1 MPNAAPTR
9 RRWLPS
15 LGDLVFSTTL
25 VLLFLLGEGA
35 TRLLGDSDTGWHIRT
50 GEWILAQGAVPRH
63 DLFSFSKPGGEWFA
77 WEWLTDVLLA
87 LVHRLGGLAGVA
99 LAAALLIALIFTC
112 LHRFLLRRGADVL
125 VATAVTLAA
134 AYASSVHWLARPHLV
149 GWALALAFYWILEE
163 TPVERRAIF
172 WLLPLTTLW
181 ANLHGSF
188 VLGLVLILFY
198 GAGELARAA
207 LATGDDAGLRGRE
220 ALRRA
225 RSYGL
230 LAAACAAAS
239 LLNPYLFRVHLHIFS
254 YLRDSYINDHITE
267 FFSPNFHA
275 STARFFEALLLLG
288 AVAAVWAVRRGR
300 YVQAGLVLVFAHFSL
315 VAARHIPLFVLFA
328 APLVADA
335 LTAALAAWRS
345 PALPG
350 WLSGLLGSFGR
361 FSADIRRIELAP
373 RFHAL
378 SGLAVLL
385 VLATLQAPDQKL
397 YPRFH
402 PRHFPV
408 AAADHLEKSGFSGNV
423 FSTDQWSSYLIY
435 RAFPRVRVFMDGR
448 SDYYGPKL
456 GELYLNLMS
465 VHHTWHQT
473 LDRYGVQAVLLP
485 VDSGLTGALK
495 ESSRWKVAYDDGVA
509 ILFQPVGETAPLVAA
524 ASDDSAIKRKGAC
537 CEITH

>member
-1 MPNAAPTR
+1 MSNTVPTR

-25 VLLFLLGEGA
+25 VLLFLLGQGA

-77 WEWLTDVLLA
+77 WEWLSDVLLA
-87 LVHRLGGLAGVA
+87 AVHRWAGLPGVA
-99 LAAALLIALIFTC
+99 LAAALLIALVFTV

-125 VATAVTLAA
+125 VATAVTLSA

-149 GWALALAFYWILEE
+149 GWALGLAFYWILEE
-163 TPVERRAIF
+163 TPVERSTIL
-172 WLLPLTTLW
+172 WLVPLTALW

-188 VLGLVLILFY
+188 VLGVMLVALY

-207 LATGDDAGLRGRE
+207 LAAGDDAPARRRE
-220 ALRRA
+220 ALGRA
-225 RSYGL
+225 RRYGL
-230 LAAACAAAS
+230 AALACAAAS
-239 LLNPYLFRVHLHIFS
+239 LLNPYLFRVHLHIFA
-254 YLRDSYINDHITE
+254 YLRDSYIHDHITE

-275 STARFFEALLLLG
+275 PTARFFEALLLLG
-288 AVAAVWAVRRGR
+288 VVAALWAVRRGR
-300 YVQAGLVLVFAHFSL
+300 YAQAALVLLFAHFSL
-315 VAARHIPLFVLFA
+315 VSARHIPLYVLFA

-335 LTAALAAWRS
+335 LTATLAARRA

-350 WLSGLLGSFGR
+350 WLSGLLDSVGR
-361 FSADIRRIELAP
+361 FSEDIRRIELAP
-373 RFHAL
+373 RYHAL

-385 VLATLQAPDQKL
+385 VVATLGAPGQQFH
-397 YPRFH
+397 PRFH

-408 AAADHLEKSGFSGNV
+408 GAVDYLEKSGFRGNI

-465 VHHTWHQT
+465 VHYTWHQT
-473 LDRYGVQAVLLP
+473 LDGYGVRAVLLP
-485 VDSGLTGALK
+485 VDSGLAGALK
-495 ESSRWKVAYDDGVA
+495 ESSQWKVAYDDGVA
-509 ILFQPVGETAPLVAA
+509 ILFQPVGEAAPLVAA
-524 ASDDSAIKRKGAC
+524 VSGVVSAIPKGAYC
-537 CEITH
+537 DNTH